1 MKVVVNPGGT
11 NQSFVDEHIK
21 QAQIIRV
28 QNNVDN
34 LQALRQKTADMMVTD
49 LIEGDYYTEQRAR
62 RVLRCQRNAIR
73 RHRQQQG
80 VYDE

>member
-1 MKVVVNPGGT
+1 MVVNHGGT

-34 LQALRQKTADMMVTD
+34 LEALRQKTADMMVTD
-49 LIEGDYYTEQRAR
+49 LIEGDYYQSKDRC
-62 RVLRCQRNAIR
+62 VLRRQRDAVR
-73 RHRQQQG
+73 RHRQR
-80 VYDE
+80 

>member
-1 MKVVVNPGGT
+1 MKVIVNPGGT

-34 LQALRQKTADMMVTD
+34 LQALRQKRP
-49 LIEGDYYTEQRAR
+49 I
-62 RVLRCQRNAIR
+62 
-73 RHRQQQG
+73 
-80 VYDE
+80 

>member
-1 MKVVVNPGGT
+1 VKVVVNPGGT

-34 LQALRQKTADMMVTD
+34 LEAFTSGRSIFSSDPSRGA
-49 LIEGDYYTEQRAR
+49 A
-62 RVLRCQRNAIR
+62 
-73 RHRQQQG
+73 
-80 VYDE
+80 